1 VRSGAAA
8 GHRGYFHETAFYES
22 DDDFRAI
29 VVPFLQGGVE
39 AGEPTVVALN
49 DRNAA
54 LVRAELPADSEVAFL
69 PGVGQYTRPAPTIAA
84 FRKLFGDHVDAGATQ
99 IRVVG
104 EVPHSGTGTD
114 WDCWGRYEAVVN
126 HAYDDF
132 PLWGMCP
139 YDMRTTPDH
148 VLDEVRRTH
157 PHVASID
164 DRHDTNPLFED
175 PADFLRRR
183 NGSSPRV
190 PEQRSPVVELFDPT
204 PAEARHAT
212 RAACRTAGADPTT
225 TDDLVVAVS
234 EVTANALLHG
244 RPPTRFRLWPEPE
257 QIVATVTDAGAGP
270 DDPFVGLLPVAA
282 DAPSGRGLWVVHHLC
297 DHVSMHDDHEGFTIR
312 LVVGASTDRASAG

>member
-8 GHRGYFHETAFYES
+8 DHRGYFHETAFYES

-69 PGVGQYTRPAPTIAA
+69 PGVDQYTRPATTIAA
-84 FRKLFGDHVDAGATQ
+84 FRKLFAAHVDAGATQ
-99 IRVVG
+99 IRAVG
-104 EVPHSGTGTD
+104 DVPHPGTGTD
-114 WDCWGRYEAVVN
+114 WDWWGRYEAVVN

-157 PHVASID
+157 PNVASID

-175 PADFLRRR
+175 PAEFLLRRD
-183 NGSSPRV
+183 GAPAD
-190 PEQRSPVVELFDPT
+190 PLQQRSPAVELPNAS
-204 PAEARHAT
+204 PAEARAAT
-212 RAACRTAGADPTT
+212 KAACRASGIDSTT

-234 EVTANALLHG
+234 EVMTNALLHG
-244 RPPTRFRLWPEPE
+244 RPPTRFRLWTSAERA
-257 QIVATVTDAGAGP
+257 VATVTDAGPGP
-270 DDPFVGLLPVAA
+270 ADPFVGLLPVAP
-282 DAPSGRGLWVVHHLC
+282 DAASGRGLWVAHHLC
-297 DHVSMHDDHEGFTIR
+297 DHVTLHRDDGGFTVR
-312 LVVGASTDRASAG
+312 LVAGTDAVPAR